1 MKRIFIPGTLLLTL
15 LLSLTAFAKTKS
27 ADVDIYQTSQVA
39 GTTLQPGSYGVAVSP
54 NGSTASV
61 SFSRNGKQVATVTGQ
76 VVQLQKK
83 AANTSVT
90 MDNSGSTPTISQID
104 FEGSTTSVS
113 FSSTASAS
121 ASGE

>member
-1 MKRIFIPGTLLLTL
+1 MKRLFISTALFATLLF
-15 LLSLTAFAKTKS
+15 SLMAFARTKS
-27 ADVDIYQTSQVA
+27 ADVDIYQPTQVA
-39 GTTLQPGSYGVAVSP
+39 GTTLQPGTYNVTVNP
-54 NGSTASV
+54 NGSTATV
-61 SFSRNGKQVATVTGQ
+61 SFSRNGKQVATATGS

-90 MDNSGSTPTISQID
+90 TNASGSTATISQIN

-113 FSSTASAS
+113 FTPSASSS

>member
-1 MKRIFIPGTLLLTL
+1 MKRVLIPAALLLTL
-15 LLSLTAFAKTKS
+15 LLSLTAFARTKS
-27 ADVDIYQTSQVA
+27 ADVDIYQTSQIA
-39 GTTLQPGSYGVAVSP
+39 GTTLQPGSYSVTVNP
-54 NGSTASV
+54 TGSTASV
-61 SFSRNGKQVATVTGQ
+61 SFSQNGKQITTVTGQ

-90 MDNSGSTPTISQID
+90 MDSRGATPTISQIN

-113 FSSTASAS
+113 FSSPTSAS